1 MDDFN
6 EYVRVLRVLEEDMSR
21 EKSVRRGF
29 MWAIPLAIVLWAAIA
44 GGVIGLLLVYHVI

>member
-29 MWAIPLAIVLWAAIA
+29 MWAVPIAIVLWAAIA
-44 GGVIGLLLVYHVI
+44 GVITILLRVYHVI